1 MQILA
6 IIPARGG
13 SKGIPRKNVR
23 IMSEKPLISYAI
35 ENALASKY
43 DLSVC
48 VSTDDE
54 EIGRVSK
61 QYGAEVVERS
71 AILASDSIT
80 LDPVI
85 YDAVQ
90 QMSKKNIKEYDI
102 VITLQPTS
110 PLLTSKT
117 LDAAIEDFINH
128 DFDTLISGVNSP
140 HLAWRIENEK
150 AVPAYKQRLNRQYLP
165 KNLIETGAFVIT
177 KSNFVTENSRF
188 GKAVSIYEMPE
199 NEAIDIDTPHDW
211 WIAEKELNKKN
222 ILIRVDG
229 HSKIGLGHIYRSL
242 VLANNFI
249 DHNVRFVLSE
259 QSDIG
264 IQKIKESHYKYEV
277 ISDNHEMLELIQ
289 RYDCDIVI
297 NDILNTDDKYIH
309 YLKSTN
315 VKVINFEDL
324 GEGSKFAD
332 VVINDLY
339 SKQCEGTNYYWGSE
353 YYLIRDEFLISQP
366 SPYNEEV
373 KEILIIFGGTDPS
386 NLTEKL
392 FQSIQKLDKKNNIHF
407 TFIVGLGYPGYEE
420 LVQKVKMLTLNI
432 DVIQNVKMMTEHM
445 KKADLAISS
454 QGRTMLE
461 LAAMGVPTILMA
473 QNKRELEHEFGYLQ
487 NGFINLGYGKDIGEE
502 TVAET
507 ISWLIKSPQIRE
519 QMRNRMLQTD
529 LKNGLKKVLNL
540 ILN

>member
-1 MQILA
+1 MKILA

-23 IMSEKPLISYAI
+23 IMSGKPLISYAI
-35 ENALASKY
+35 ENALASRY
-43 DLSVC
+43 DLNVC

-61 QYGAEVVERS
+61 QYGAEVIERS
-71 AILASDSIT
+71 ALLASDSIT

-90 QMSKKNIKEYDI
+90 KMSKKNEKEYDI

-117 LDAAIEDFINH
+117 LDAAIEDLITYG
-128 DFDTLISGVNSP
+128 FDTLISGVNSP
-140 HLAWRIENEK
+140 HLAWKIENKK
-150 AVPAYKQRLNRQYLP
+150 AVPAYKERLNRQYLP

-188 GKAVSIYEMPE
+188 GKNISIYEMPE

-211 WIAEKELNKKN
+211 WIAEKELSKKN

-229 HSKIGLGHIYRSL
+229 YSKIGLGHVYRSL

-249 DHNVRFVLSE
+249 DHNVCFVLSE

-264 IQKIKESHYKYEV
+264 IQKIKASHYKYEV
-277 ISDNHEMLELIQ
+277 ISGNHEMGELIQ
-289 RYDCDIVI
+289 RYNCDIVI
-297 NDILNTDDKYIH
+297 NDILNTDEDYIH
-309 YLKSTN
+309 YLKSTD
-315 VKVINFEDL
+315 VKVVNFEDL
-324 GEGSKFAD
+324 GKGSKYAD
-332 VVINDLY
+332 IVINDLY
-339 SKQCEGTNYYWGSE
+339 SKQFEDTHYYWGSE
-353 YYLIRDEFLISQP
+353 YYLIRDEFLISKP
-366 SPYNEEV
+366 SPYNEVV
-373 KEILIIFGGTDPS
+373 KEVLVIFGGSDPS

-392 FQSIQKLDKKNNIHF
+392 FQSIQKLDQKDNIHF
-407 TFIVGLGYPGYEE
+407 TFIIGLGYKGYEE
-420 LVQKVKMLTLNI
+420 LAQKVKSLTLNI
-432 DVIQNVKMMTEHM
+432 DVIQNVKMMTEYM

-461 LAAMGVPTILMA
+461 LAAMAVPTILMA

-487 NGFINLGYGKDIGEE
+487 NGFINLGYGKDIEAE

-519 QMRNRMLQTD
+519 QMRSRMLQTD
-529 LKNGLKKVLNL
+529 LKNGLKKVLSL
-540 ILN
+540 ILD